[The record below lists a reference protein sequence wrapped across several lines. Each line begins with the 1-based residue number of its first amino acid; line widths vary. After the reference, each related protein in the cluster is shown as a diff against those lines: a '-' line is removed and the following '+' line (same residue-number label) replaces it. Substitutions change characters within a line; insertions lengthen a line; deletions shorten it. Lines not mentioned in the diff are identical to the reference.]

1 MYCTPLWIL
10 RDLLLV
16 YTAEKNQGDSGSLR
30 SVEAGPE
37 SGSLRISRAFAFCQA
52 ATQPLPLFRAWRSVC
67 SQSEIWAWILNA
79 GMRGRQTEYAEVKL
93 QSWLSGSLC
102 MSNRAWQNSPSR
114 DITSWPQHGTYCGAH
129 KICGKE
135 GERERENVRTCE
147 VTPAPSANPHNQVVG
162 WQVSLEHTI

>member
-1 MYCTPLWIL
+1 M
-10 RDLLLV
+10 D
-16 YTAEKNQGDSGSLR
+16 QGDPGSLR

-79 GMRGRQTEYAEVKL
+79 GMRGQQTEYAEVKL

-102 MSNRAWQNSPSR
+102 VSNRAWQNSPSR

-129 KICGKE
+129 KICGRE
-135 GERERENVRTCE
+135 GRRGRERILEPVRSHPPPQPLPTTKLLAGRSALN
-147 VTPAPSANPHNQVVG
+147 TPFN
-162 WQVSLEHTI
+162 L